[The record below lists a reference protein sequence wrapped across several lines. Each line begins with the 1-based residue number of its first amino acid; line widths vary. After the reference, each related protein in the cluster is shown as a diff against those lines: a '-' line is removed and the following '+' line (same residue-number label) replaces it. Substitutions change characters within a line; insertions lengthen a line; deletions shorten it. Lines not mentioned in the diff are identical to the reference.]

1 MEFICKLKITE
12 IIDAILKKINEKVS
26 TIYCGSKKFLY
37 NLLYFFL
44 YILIV
49 KC

>member
-1 MEFICKLKITE
+1 MDRE
-12 IIDAILKKINEKVS
+12 IISLIPKKINEKVH
-26 TIYCGSKKFLY
+26 TIYCGTGKKLY

-44 YILIV
+44 YIWLV